1 MTAPPPTSS
10 ARRARSK
17 LVGRSAWSSWIESG
31 VLALL
36 VPLAG
41 AWVSRRD
48 PLFVH
53 AAFPWSAIAPL
64 IAGVRYGFGAGFGCA
79 ALVVFTMLGAWQ
91 RYLPLPF
98 PADEFPVQLSVGLLI
113 VGMVAG
119 EFSDLWKRRLHGLET
134 EQEQLRRRFEGFA
147 RTYQA
152 LRLSHDLLESRVAGA
167 TTTVRE
173 GLRAL
178 GDGLFPRADAPTTAA
193 RILDIFATHC
203 DARVAAVYLCDDDGE
218 LMAAPSASLG
228 ELAPGLDH
236 PLIREALRR
245 KAVASLTLP
254 DPAAVAAAAVAVA
267 RAPGDEASARRPASV
282 AEQDATEL
290 LVAAPFIDLDDR
302 VRGVLVVGDMPFMAF
317 GADTLRR
324 IAVLAGRIG
333 DLLATERDARGDE
346 AAAVAAF
353 TRALQRALRDRRA
366 HGLLAGVVRFAVAA
380 RADAALSSF
389 LCGARRTTDR
399 ALASTAPGGGTA
411 VTVLLPLTDEIGIAR
426 YLARVEA
433 QVRAR
438 TGSSLGDS
446 GIDVVYRGS
455 VDDDSGDKVLHDLQL
470 PATASQDDTRA
481 RDIARG

>member
-1 MTAPPPTSS
+1 VTATSS
-10 ARRARSK
+10 SPPRARKPRSK
-17 LVGRSAWSSWIESG
+17 WAWTSAWIETA
-31 VLALL
+31 VLAFL

-41 AWVSRRD
+41 TWVSRRD

-53 AAFPWSAIAPL
+53 AAFPWSAFAPL

-79 ALVVFTMLGAWQ
+79 ALVVFTMVGAWLHV
-91 RYLPLPF
+91 LPLAF
-98 PADEFPVQLSVGLLI
+98 PTGEMPLQLSVGLLI

-119 EFSDLWKRRLHGLET
+119 EFSNLWKRQLNALET
-134 EQEQLRRRFEGFA
+134 EQEQLRRRFDGFA

-167 TTTVRE
+167 TSTVRE

-178 GDGLFPRADAPTTAA
+178 GDGLFARADAAATGA
-193 RILDIFATHC
+193 RILDVFATHC
-203 DARVAAVYLCDDDGE
+203 DARIAAVYLCGDDGE
-218 LMAAPSASLG
+218 LPEAPSASLG
-228 ELAPGLDH
+228 ALAPPPDH

-254 DPAAVAAAAVAVA
+254 GPTD
-267 RAPGDEASARRPASV
+267 GSSD
-282 AEQDATEL
+282 L
-290 LVAAPFIDLDDR
+290 LLAAPFIDLDDR
-302 VRGVLVVGDMPFMAF
+302 VRGVLVVSDMPFMAF
-317 GADTLRR
+317 GAETLRR
-324 IAVLAGRIG
+324 IAILAGRIG
-333 DLLATERDARGDE
+333 DLLSTGRDARGDE
-346 AAAVAAF
+346 PAAVAAF

-366 HGLLAGVVRFAVAA
+366 HGLLAGVVRFALAA
-380 RADAALSSF
+380 RTDAALASF

-399 ALASTAPGGGTA
+399 ALASAATGGGTA

-446 GIDVVYRGS
+446 GIDVVYRAS
-455 VDDDSGDKVLHDLQL
+455 VDHESGDKVLRDLQL
-470 PATASQDDTRA
+470 PAASAASDDDARA

>member
-1 MTAPPPTSS
+1 MSAPKSENRTKTKTTTSS
-10 ARRARSK
+10 LARHARPK
-17 LVGRSAWSSWIESG
+17 WAWVSAWIESG

-53 AAFPWSAIAPL
+53 AAFPWSAVAPL

-91 RYLPLPF
+91 RFLPLSF

-119 EFSDLWKRRLHGLET
+119 EFSDLWKRRLQGLET

-167 TTTVRE
+167 RGTVRE

-178 GDGLFPRADAPTTAA
+178 ADGAFARADATTTAA

-203 DARVAAVYLCDDDGE
+203 DARVAAVYLFGDDGVE
-218 LMAAPSASLG
+218 LPDAPSASLG
-228 ELAPGLDH
+228 ALAARRDH
-236 PLIREALRR
+236 PLILEALRR

-254 DPAAVAAAAVAVA
+254 DPTAADGTGAAGPVSP
-267 RAPGDEASARRPASV
+267 APGD
-282 AEQDATEL
+282 L
-290 LVAAPFIDLDDR
+290 LIAAPFVDLDDR
-302 VRGVLVVGDMPFMAF
+302 VRGLLVVTDMPFMAF
-317 GADTLRR
+317 GGETLRR

-333 DLLATERDARGDE
+333 DLLGAEREARGE
-346 AAAVAAF
+346 EPAAVAAF
-353 TRALQRALRDRRA
+353 TRALQRALRERRA

-380 RADAALSSF
+380 RADAALASL

-399 ALASTAPGGGTA
+399 ALARAAPSGGSA

-438 TGSSLGDS
+438 TGASLGDS
-446 GIDVVYRGS
+446 GIDVVYRAA
-455 VDDDSGDKVLHDLQL
+455 VDDETGDKVIHDLQL
-470 PATASQDDTRA
+470 PEAAGSRDDTRA

>member
-1 MTAPPPTSS
+1 MPTPTSAQPPVS
-10 ARRARSK
+10 ALRGRRARPK
-17 LVGRSAWSSWIESG
+17 WAWVSAWIETA
-31 VLALL
+31 VLAGL

-53 AAFPWSAIAPL
+53 AAFPWSTIAPL

-91 RYLPLPF
+91 HILPLPF
-98 PADEFPVQLSVGLLI
+98 PAEDVPVQLSVGLLI

-119 EFSDLWKRRLHGLET
+119 EFSDLWRRRLQGLET
-134 EQEQLRRRFEGFA
+134 EQEQLRRRFDGFA

-167 TTTVRE
+167 ASTVRE

-178 GDGLFPRADAPTTAA
+178 ADGLLPRADAAATAA
-193 RILDIFATHC
+193 RILDVFATHC
-203 DARVAAVYLCDDDGE
+203 DARVAAVYLCGDDGE
-218 LMAAPSASLG
+218 LPAAPSARLG
-228 ELAPGLDH
+228 ELSPPADH

-245 KAVASLTLP
+245 KAVASVTLP
-254 DPAAVAAAAVAVA
+254 
-267 RAPGDEASARRPASV
+267 APTDGGND
-282 AEQDATEL
+282 L
-290 LVAAPFIDLDDR
+290 LLAAPFIDLDDR

-317 GADTLRR
+317 GAETLRR

-333 DLLATERDARGDE
+333 DLLSTARDARGDE
-346 AAAVAAF
+346 PAAVAAF
-353 TRALQRALRDRRA
+353 ARALQRALRDRRA
-366 HGLLAGVVRFAVAA
+366 HGLLAGVVRFALAA
-380 RADAALSSF
+380 RADAALASF

-399 ALASTAPGGGTA
+399 ALASTTTGGGTA
-411 VTVLLPLTDEIGIAR
+411 ITVLLPLTDEIGIAR

-446 GIDVVYRGS
+446 GIDVVYRAS
-455 VDDDSGDKVLHDLQL
+455 VDDKSGDKVLRDLQL
-470 PATASQDDTRA
+470 PAASAASDDDTRA

>member
-1 MTAPPPTSS
+1 MRSVEETPTATATPTPTGS
-10 ARRARSK
+10 ALGGRR
-17 LVGRSAWSSWIESG
+17 GRRRWSWVSAWIETA
-31 VLALL
+31 VLAGL

-53 AAFPWSAIAPL
+53 AAFPWSAVAPL

-91 RYLPLPF
+91 HYLPLPF
-98 PADEFPVQLSVGLLI
+98 PAEEFPMQLSVGLLI

-119 EFSDLWKRRLHGLET
+119 EFSDLWKRKLHGLET

-167 TTTVRE
+167 TSTVRE

-178 GDGLFPRADAPTTAA
+178 ADGLFPRADAAATAA
-193 RILDIFATHC
+193 RILDVFATHC

-218 LMAAPSASLG
+218 LPAAPSATLG
-228 ELAPGLDH
+228 ELAPPPDH

-245 KAVASLTLP
+245 KAVASVTLP
-254 DPAAVAAAAVAVA
+254 
-267 RAPGDEASARRPASV
+267 APTDGSS
-282 AEQDATEL
+282 EL
-290 LVAAPFIDLDDR
+290 LLAAPFIDLDDR

-317 GADTLRR
+317 GAETLRR

-333 DLLATERDARGDE
+333 DLLSTERDTRGDE
-346 AAAVAAF
+346 PAAVAAF
-353 TRALQRALRDRRA
+353 TRALQRALRDRRD
-366 HGLLAGVVRFAVAA
+366 HKLLAGVVRFALQA
-380 RADAALSSF
+380 RADAALATL

-399 ALASTAPGGGTA
+399 ALASTAAGGGRA
-411 VTVLLPLTDEIGIAR
+411 ITVLLPLTDEIGIAR

-446 GIDVVYRGS
+446 GVEVVYRAS
-455 VDDDSGDKVLHDLQL
+455 IDDESGDKVLRDLQL
-470 PATASQDDTRA
+470 PAAPAASDDDTRP

>member
-1 MTAPPPTSS
+1 MTPSLATPPR
-10 ARRARSK
+10 ARRARS
-17 LVGRSAWSSWIESG
+17 RWTWISAWVESA
-31 VLALL
+31 VLAVL

-91 RYLPLPF
+91 RWLPLPF
-98 PADEFPVQLSVGLLI
+98 PADDFPVQLSVGLLI
-113 VGMVAG
+113 IGMLAG
-119 EFSDLWKRRLHGLET
+119 EFSDLWKRKLHGLET
-134 EQEQLRRRFEGFA
+134 EQEQLRHRFEGFA

-167 TTTVRE
+167 TATVRE

-178 GDGLFPRADAPTTAA
+178 GEAGLPRTDTAA
-193 RILDIFATHC
+193 TAAQILDIFATHC
-203 DARVAAVYLCDDDGE
+203 DARVAAVYLCGDDGE
-218 LMAAPSASLG
+218 LPAAPSAALG
-228 ELAPGLDH
+228 ALAPSPDH

-254 DPAAVAAAAVAVA
+254 DPAVMAAVKGSSD
-267 RAPGDEASARRPASV
+267 GDRSSPSAEGAS
-282 AEQDATEL
+282 DL

-317 GADTLRR
+317 GPETLRR

-333 DLLATERDARGDE
+333 DLLGTERDARGE
-346 AAAVAAF
+346 EPAAVAAF

-366 HGLLAGVVRFAVAA
+366 HGLLAGVVRFSVAT
-380 RADAALSSF
+380 RADAALTPF
-389 LCGARRTTDR
+389 LCSARRTTDR
-399 ALASTAPGGGTA
+399 ALARAASGGGTA

-438 TGSSLGDS
+438 TGASMGDS
-446 GIDVVYRGS
+446 GIEVIYRAS
-455 VDDDSGDKVLHDLQL
+455 VDDESGDKVLHDLQL
-470 PATASQDDTRA
+470 PAAPAASSDDTRA

>member
-1 MTAPPPTSS
+1 MTASPSPPRARP
-10 ARRARSK
+10 ARRK
-17 LVGRSAWSSWIESG
+17 LGWISAWIETA
-31 VLALL
+31 VLAGL

-91 RYLPLPF
+91 RWLPLPF

-113 VGMVAG
+113 VGMLAG
-119 EFSDLWKRRLHGLET
+119 EFSDLWKRKLNGLET

-167 TTTVRE
+167 TATVRE

-178 GDGLFPRADAPTTAA
+178 GEAGLPRGDAASTAA

-203 DARVAAVYLCDDDGE
+203 DARVAAVYLCGDDGE
-218 LMAAPSASLG
+218 LPSAPTAALG
-228 ELAPGLDH
+228 ALAPAPEH

-254 DPAAVAAAAVAVA
+254 DPTTAVAAKGSGDGERVVTLAGAAQE
-267 RAPGDEASARRPASV
+267 DAS
-282 AEQDATEL
+282 DL

-317 GADTLRR
+317 GPETLRR

-333 DLLATERDARGDE
+333 DLLGSEHDARGE
-346 AAAVAAF
+346 EPAAVAAF

-366 HGLLAGVVRFAVAA
+366 HGLLAGVVRFSVAT
-380 RADAALSSF
+380 RADAALAPF
-389 LCGARRTTDR
+389 LCSARRTTDR
-399 ALASTAPGGGTA
+399 ALARAASGGGTA

-438 TGSSLGDS
+438 TGSSLGES
-446 GIDVVYRGS
+446 GIEVIYRAS
-455 VDDDSGDKVLHDLQL
+455 VDNESGDKVLHDLQL
-470 PATASQDDTRA
+470 PAAPAASSDDTRA